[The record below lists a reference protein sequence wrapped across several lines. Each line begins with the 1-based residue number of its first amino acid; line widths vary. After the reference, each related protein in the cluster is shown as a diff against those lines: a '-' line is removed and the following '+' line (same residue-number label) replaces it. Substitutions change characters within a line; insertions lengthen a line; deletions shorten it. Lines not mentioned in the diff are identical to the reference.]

1 MKASRVAVL
10 MFGAAIPAFA
20 QDNPLEPKEWT
31 VPWQNTRPR
40 DPIQDKTGRVWFVGQ
55 TGNYV
60 AFLDPRSG
68 EFKRYEIDAGTNPH
82 NVVIDEQNN
91 VWFTGN
97 RNRRIVQLIP
107 ETGELKTHMMPDST
121 VRDPHTLIFDK
132 NGIGWFSAQQTQRI
146 GRFDRKTG
154 EIKLWRPPH
163 DSPTDSIT
171 NPYGVVL
178 ASDGR
183 PYFNLFQS
191 NKIATIDPK
200 TLEYK
205 EYVHPDPR
213 MRARR
218 IAITSDDQVYF
229 GDYRGILNH
238 LDPKSGKITEYP
250 LPPGNGQQLYAHAQD
265 DQDRIW
271 VVDVGVQPNKMHV
284 FDTKAKS
291 WVAEI
296 AIPSNG
302 ATRNTIRHMTYN
314 KATRE
319 LWFGTDAGTIGRIN
333 VPREIKK
340 LTP

>member
-1 MKASRVAVL
+1 MEVARVAAL
-10 MFGAAIPAFA
+10 ALLWASPALA

-31 VPWQNTRPR
+31 VPWERTRPR

-60 AFLDPRSG
+60 AYLDPKTG
-68 EFKRYEIDAGTNPH
+68 EFKQYKIEDGTNPH
-82 NVVIDEQNN
+82 NIVVDEQNN
-91 VWFTGN
+91 IWFTGN
-97 RNRRIVQLIP
+97 RNERIVQLIP
-107 ETGELKTHMMPDST
+107 ETGELKTIMMPKKDT
-121 VRDPHTLIFDK
+121 AVRDPHTMIFDK
-132 NGIGWFSAQQTQRI
+132 NGIGWFTAQQSQYI
-146 GRFDRKTG
+146 GRFDRRTG
-154 EIKLWRPPH
+154 DIKLWRPSELP
-163 DSPTDSIT
+163 S
-171 NPYGVVL
+171 NPYGVVID
-178 ASDGR
+178 SKGQ
-183 PYFNLFQS
+183 PWFNLFRT

-205 EYVHPDPR
+205 EFTHPDPR
-213 MRARR
+213 MRSRR

-238 LDPKSGKITEYP
+238 FDPKTGKFQEYP

-271 VVDVGVQPNKMHV
+271 VVDVGVQPNVMHV
-284 FDTKAKS
+284 FDTKSKG
-291 WVAEI
+291 WI
-296 AIPSNG
+296 ARIPVPSNG
-302 ATRNTIRHMTYN
+302 ATQNTIRHMTYN